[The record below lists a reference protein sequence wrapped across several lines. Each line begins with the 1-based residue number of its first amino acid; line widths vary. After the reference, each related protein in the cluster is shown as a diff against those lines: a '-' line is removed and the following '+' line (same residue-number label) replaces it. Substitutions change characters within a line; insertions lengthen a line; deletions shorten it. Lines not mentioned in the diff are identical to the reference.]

1 MPKYAFKRNL
11 FFAIWGGHLL
21 SLAYPPHLTCI
32 TSATPCIVSAA
43 LCILSASLRIVL
55 TAQKYD
61 KKHLVNIKFKF
72 FFLAF
77 SKVKK

>member
-1 MPKYAFKRNL
+1 M
-11 FFAIWGGHLL
+11 GGGQWLIL
-21 SLAYPPHLTCI
+21 VYPPHLTCI
-32 TSATPCIVSAA
+32 TSAAPCIVSAA
-43 LCILSASLRIVL
+43 LRILSALLRIVL

-61 KKHLVNIKFKF
+61 EKHLVNIKFN